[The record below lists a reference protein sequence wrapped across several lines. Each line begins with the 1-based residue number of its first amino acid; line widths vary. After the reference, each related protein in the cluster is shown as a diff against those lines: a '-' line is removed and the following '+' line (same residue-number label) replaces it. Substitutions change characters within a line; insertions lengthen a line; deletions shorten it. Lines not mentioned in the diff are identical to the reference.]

1 MTIKA
6 LNILNYKGIGEINCD
21 FSDNINVFIGGNG
34 AGKSTILKC
43 LSLGLNW
50 FRARLLSA
58 KSSASYITQDDFRR
72 GCNEA
77 RVSMDFDG
85 FTFSLSRKY
94 NKSDNNLTALSAA
107 AADMYSVYIDSQ
119 GKSNL
124 PMLVSYSVNR
134 SVIDIPKRVR
144 AKHCLTPIDLYEEPL
159 DAGLNLRGF
168 FEWFQECENIEND
181 IRSNDNPNYRDPGL
195 QAVRRAIISCMPEY
209 SELRVNRRSS
219 PKGFCL
225 RKNGVILNVNE
236 LSDGEICYLTL
247 VGDIARR
254 LATSN
259 PTLHDPLTGC
269 GIILIDEVDLHLHPQ
284 WQRDILGN
292 LRNIFPNCQFFVTTH
307 SPHVVQSLNYHD
319 GDKLIAM
326 QDGDIIPVGTLNYG
340 SEITN
345 ILTSAFNASL
355 YPSMIDDLYRQ
366 LIDRIDSGGDYAAL
380 KARFDELVPPES
392 KLRIDVNFRIHR
404 ANATN

>member
-144 AKHCLTPIDLYEEPL
+144 AKHCLTPIDLYEEISG
-159 DAGLNLRGF
+159 AG
-168 FEWFQECENIEND
+168 
-181 IRSNDNPNYRDPGL
+181 
-195 QAVRRAIISCMPEY
+195 
-209 SELRVNRRSS
+209 
-219 PKGFCL
+219 
-225 RKNGVILNVNE
+225 
-236 LSDGEICYLTL
+236 
-247 VGDIARR
+247 
-254 LATSN
+254 
-259 PTLHDPLTGC
+259 
-269 GIILIDEVDLHLHPQ
+269 
-284 WQRDILGN
+284 
-292 LRNIFPNCQFFVTTH
+292 
-307 SPHVVQSLNYHD
+307 
-319 GDKLIAM
+319 
-326 QDGDIIPVGTLNYG
+326 
-340 SEITN
+340 
-345 ILTSAFNASL
+345 
-355 YPSMIDDLYRQ
+355 
-366 LIDRIDSGGDYAAL
+366 
-380 KARFDELVPPES
+380 
-392 KLRIDVNFRIHR
+392 
-404 ANATN
+404 